1 MAKKLPKLT
10 NENYYDPEV
19 RSQYMNVHTYLDY
32 VGSLGRQGCEARAE
46 ALRKGEWKEE
56 DKSLALM
63 VGSYVDAFF
72 DDSLEQF
79 KAENPELFAYSDEI
93 TDKEGLKERHPELFT
108 RNGNLK
114 SEWSLVKLKA
124 NYPDEITTTWRLKA
138 PYRQA
143 EKMIARCLEDDYFM
157 ATMSG
162 EKQVIFTA
170 DMFGATWCC
179 KLDSY
184 IPDTAIV
191 DLKTTSDLHKSWR
204 VPDAGYVSCV
214 EYWGYTTQLA
224 VYQEIVRINTGKK
237 LPCYLSFVTKEDS
250 PEICV
255 VNVDQQT
262 LDHALNEVRMNMP
275 QILAVRSGELEPI
288 RCECCDY
295 CKATKKLRH
304 AISMY
309 DLISE

>member
-1 MAKKLPKLT
+1 MGDLPKLT

-32 VGSLGRQGCEARAE
+32 VGSIGRMGCEARAE
-46 ALRKGEWKEE
+46 ALRKGEWHEE
-56 DKSLALM
+56 KTLAMM
-63 VGSYVDAFF
+63 VGSYVDSYFEG
-72 DDSLEQF
+72 SLEQF
-79 KAENPELFAYSDEI
+79 KEENPD
-93 TDKEGLKERHPELFT
+93 LFT
-108 RNGNLK
+108 KQG
-114 SEWSLVKLKA
+114 E
-124 NYPDEITTTWRLKA
+124 LKA
-138 PYRQA
+138 PYKRA
-143 EKMIARCLEDDYFM
+143 EVMIERCTKDDYFM

-170 DMFGATWCC
+170 EMFGATWCC

-184 IPDTAIV
+184 IPATAIV

-295 CKATKKLRH
+295 CKATKQLKH

>member
-1 MAKKLPKLT
+1 MSLPELT
-10 NENYYDPEV
+10 NENYYDPEI

-32 VGSLGRQGCEARAE
+32 VGSLGRMGCEARAE
-46 ALRKGEWKEE
+46 AMRKGEWQEE
-56 DKSLALM
+56 TTLAM
-63 VGSYVDAFF
+63 QVGSYVDSFF
-72 DDSLEQF
+72 EGSLEQF
-79 KAENPELFAYSDEI
+79 KEDNPDLFATSDEI
-93 TDKEGLKERHPELFT
+93 KDIDGLKERHPELFT

-114 SEWSLVKLKA
+114 AEWSLIKLRKTF
-124 NYPDEITTTWRLKA
+124 PDEITTTYRLKA

-143 EKMIARCLEDDYFM
+143 EVMIERCLKDDYFM

-170 DMFGATWCC
+170 DMFGTTWCC

-191 DLKTTSDLHKSWR
+191 DLKTTTDLHRSWR
-204 VPDAGYVSCV
+204 VPDAGYVSVV

-262 LDHALNEVRMNMP
+262 LDHALESVRMNMP
-275 QILAVRSGELEPI
+275 QVLAVRNGELEPL
-288 RCECCDY
+288 RCEQCDY
-295 CKATKKLRH
+295 CKATKKLKH